1 MINKTKVVV
10 TVGPSTSSYEQL
22 KKLILNGTDVIRINM
37 SYANYIFCTD
47 VINNVNALN
56 DELNLEVAVL
66 MDLMGPEIRTGK
78 FVGGQAY
85 LREGDKLE
93 IVADTIVGNNT
104 RFSINYPNLI
114 NEIDYDSEVLLDDG
128 LIGIKLIDKKYD
140 SLVFEVLNDGFIK
153 DYTKLIIKG
162 KSIKLPF
169 LSQKDKDDI
178 LFAHK
183 MDVTFLGLSHVK
195 TAEDVLAVREILKD
209 LDDDNIKIVTKV
221 ETVEALENIDTIA
234 KFSDAINIARGDLGI
249 ALDFARVPGIQKKII
264 NICHNKKI
272 ASLVSTELMSSME
285 HSIRPTRAEVSDVA
299 NAILDGCDAVVLS
312 GEVAV
317 GKFPIDTLIMLER
330 IIAATE
336 MDMEYKCYA
345 NLDDSNKNITDAI
358 AISVVNVVNNLNC
371 KAIIAPTNSGGTAR
385 KFSFY
390 RPKCPI
396 IAVSPNRR
404 ALKALQLNFAVN
416 PVLIKELDNL
426 DKIIEVSKEVT
437 KKIVDIHKKDKIVI
451 TGGYPFKDVKITNF
465 MEIEEL

>member
-299 NAILDGCDAVVLS
+299 NAILDGCDAIVLS

-317 GKFPIDTLIMLER
+317 GKFPIDTLIMLEK

-336 MDMEYKCYA
+336 MDMEYQCYTK
-345 NLDDSNKNITDAI
+345 LDESSKNITDAI
-358 AISVVNVVNNLNC
+358 AISVVNAVNNLNC

-396 IAVSPNRR
+396 IAVSPNVH

-416 PVLIKELDNL
+416 PVLINELDTL
-426 DKIIEVSKEVT
+426 DKIISVSKEIT
-437 KKIVDIHKKDKIVI
+437 KNIIDIHKKDKIII

-465 MEIEEL
+465 MEIEEF

>member
-10 TVGPSTSSYEQL
+10 TVGPSTSSYDQL
-22 KKLILNGTDVIRINM
+22 KKLILNGTDVVRINM
-37 SYANYIFCTD
+37 SYANYVFCQD
-47 VINNVNALN
+47 VINNVNTIN
-56 DELNLEVAVL
+56 DELNLQIAVL
-66 MDLMGPEIRTGK
+66 LDLMGPEIRTGK
-78 FVGGQAY
+78 FIGGQAY

-93 IVADTIVGNNT
+93 IVADQIVGNNT

-128 LIGIKLIDKKYD
+128 LISIKLIDKRID
-140 SLVFEVLNDGFIK
+140 SLVFEVLNDGFVK

-183 MDVTFLGLSHVK
+183 NDVTFLGLSHVK
-195 TAEDVLAVREILKD
+195 TADDILAVRKILEE
-209 LDDDNIKIVTKV
+209 LNDDSMQIVSKI
-221 ETVEALENIDTIA
+221 ETVDALENISSIA
-234 KFSDAINIARGDLGI
+234 NVSDAINIARGDLGI

-264 NICHNKKI
+264 NLCHNKKI

-312 GEVAV
+312 GEVAI

-330 IIAATE
+330 VIAATE

-345 NLDDSNKNITDAI
+345 NLEDSNKNIPDAI

-396 IAVSPNRR
+396 IAVSPNKK

-416 PVLIKELDNL
+416 PVLIKELDTL
-426 DKIIEVSKEVT
+426 DKIIDVSKEVT

-451 TGGYPFKDVKITNF
+451 IFLFKLIKIF
-465 MEIEEL
+465 L